1 MVDVLVL
8 ELEGVIVETSAF
20 RRAALASALAGAGM
34 HLDGDE
40 WLELGAGRAMSTA
53 VNAVLARRGAR
64 HDATAAEL
72 LALSADRAFAEAFRG
87 GLTLRPGASSMLA
100 RVEGRTRLAVVTRLT
115 RAQVEQVLAL
125 AGLEHAFESIV
136 AAEDVIEPKP
146 SREGYELLLDRLT
159 RRRPL
164 RRDRTIALE
173 DGIAGIR
180 AARAAGV
187 RSLAVGAV
195 PVDQAMEADGYLP
208 TLDAVTLEDLA
219 RLAAAGGERVE

>member
-34 HLDGDE
+34 QLDDDE

-72 LALSADRAFAEAFRG
+72 LALSADRAFAESFRG
-87 GLTLRPGASSMLA
+87 GLTLRPGASSLLA

-136 AAEDVIEPKP
+136 AAEDVLEPKP

-173 DGIAGIR
+173 DGGPGIR

-187 RSLAVGAV
+187 RCLAVGAV
-195 PVDQAMEADGYLP
+195 PVEQAMEADGCLLA
-208 TLDAVTLEDLA
+208 LDGVSLEDLA